1 MHVLKSWVR
10 VFCDT
15 KAAEDVIDFYRGL
28 TGGELQLSYGYKER
42 RVRMA
47 GISSPNLS
55 VMVVAGDSAA
65 RKPFESVRLTLEVDD
80 LAAVEKAFTYIGG
93 EVLERAE
100 GALFVRHPDGTLAE
114 YVRHGGGTK
123 AAAAAT
129 VSADEDGGAAS

>member
-1 MHVLKSWVR
+1 MHVLKTWVR

-15 KAAEDVIDFYRGL
+15 KEIEDVIDFYRGL
-28 TGGELQLSYGYKER
+28 TGGELTLNFGYRER

-47 GISSPNLS
+47 GVSSPNLS
-55 VMVVAGDSAA
+55 VMIVAGDPHA

-114 YVRHGGGTK
+114 YVRQGGSRK
-123 AAAAAT
+123 AGCVTSPAPDAT
-129 VSADEDGGAAS
+129 PG

>member
-1 MHVLKSWVR
+1 MHVKKTWVR

-15 KAAEDVIDFYRGL
+15 RAAEEIIDFYRGL
-28 TGGELQLSYGYKER
+28 TGGELTLSYGYKER

-47 GISSPNLS
+47 GVSSPALS
-55 VMVVAGDSAA
+55 VMIVAGDPPA
-65 RKPFESVRLTLEVDD
+65 RKAFESVRLTLEVDD

-114 YVRHGGGTK
+114 YVRHGVGNGGK
-123 AAAAAT
+123 ARP
-129 VSADEDGGAAS
+129 SEEHEG